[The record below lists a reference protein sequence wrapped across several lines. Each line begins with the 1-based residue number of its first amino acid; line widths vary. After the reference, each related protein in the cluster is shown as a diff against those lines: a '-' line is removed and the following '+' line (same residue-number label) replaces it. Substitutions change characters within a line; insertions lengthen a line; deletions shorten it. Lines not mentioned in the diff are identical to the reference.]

1 MIMLGFC
8 TGFNGASHYP
18 INKWEEGNKQIEAQK
33 PLVPHGTVLLLGS
46 DPRTSSMFK
55 GKRPSV

>member
-1 MIMLGFC
+1 MIMLVFC
-8 TGFNGASHYP
+8 TGLNCASDYP
-18 INKWEEGNKQIEAQK
+18 INKWEEGNKQIQAQK